1 MKIEILN
8 IASPIDAATAE
19 RAGAILKTMPGVHE
33 VSYFDAPA
41 SLHARLDHDAPTR
54 AELVAELA
62 RVGVQVEAERPAH
75 ASGSCCG
82 GCGS

>member
-8 IASPIDAATAE
+8 IVSPNDAAMAE
-19 RAGAILKTMPGVHE
+19 RAGAILKRMPGVHE
-33 VSYFDAPA
+33 VSFFDPPA
-41 SLHARLDHDAPTR
+41 SLHARLGHDAPTR

-62 RVGVQVEAERPAH
+62 GVGVQVEAERRAH
-75 ASGSCCG
+75 ASGGCCG